1 MLTDQIV
8 GSLHKFI
15 RSFSFMSFIFISISS
30 TKYTISTENYR
41 NLNRTVEVFIEELS
55 EWIIIIIIIIQI
67 FMQDKN
73 TS

>member
-1 MLTDQIV
+1 MLSDQIV

-67 FMQDKN
+67 FMLDKN